1 MKRLKISDV
10 FIAPVIEVLNVD
22 SNAEKFKY
30 TCKNTNK
37 YKVVYRQI
45 DFDNNICYID
55 LETEVNCEDE
65 SKINISS
72 SGKKYIRTSELIPM
86 TRFMTRK
93 YKNKIFNAYDIL
105 ELADDIISDIN
116 TIKKEEE
123 IEYLDYDK
131 FYIAP
136 IYQNGNMI
144 FDKKVVYN
152 YEDIFIDIDD
162 KEVYILEDEDNIM
175 DCKYIKNND
184 LIKLKDYIL
193 NSQLTNPK
201 QLIKK

>member
-10 FIAPVIEVLNVD
+10 FIAPVIKVLNVD
-22 SNAEKFKY
+22 SNDEKFKY

-86 TRFMTRK
+86 TIFMTRK
-93 YKNKIFNAYDIL
+93 YKNKIF
-105 ELADDIISDIN
+105 
-116 TIKKEEE
+116 T
-123 IEYLDYDK
+123 
-131 FYIAP
+131 
-136 IYQNGNMI
+136 
-144 FDKKVVYN
+144 
-152 YEDIFIDIDD
+152 
-162 KEVYILEDEDNIM
+162 
-175 DCKYIKNND
+175 
-184 LIKLKDYIL
+184 
-193 NSQLTNPK
+193 T
-201 QLIKK
+201 